1 MKNLNDYLST
11 VGSKLNDYQSKLIVK
26 GARDASGFNYTA
38 DRILKSSE
46 NLFFSMDGRDV
57 CDPVDA
63 MFAGFSTRPGF
74 ADVSN
79 VASVSVTDI
88 SILSTINS
96 IMSYVAVERAMNDPI
111 QTIYYQNLAAVN
123 TAGGFTAGDTVVS
136 PFAPISNSIDLG
148 AAAATGSFTPEGSV
162 TDSTDVTTKANLVPG
177 SVIVTAKLSDAV
189 VAIGKD
195 LTKDGT
201 IYFDRGNVIESAS
214 VDYNTGKVTLKKVA
228 ANTVADSI
236 TVAASVD
243 MAGSD
248 GSDTLKVK
256 SKLQHTQVQAK
267 PKQIIL
273 DSSIEDIAY
282 MNKQSHGLAAAGV
295 SMDYGKRGILE
306 LIEAYTAYI
315 DVTLAQG
322 LHKAAV
328 QNTPVT
334 TFDLTAYSLAG
345 SEASTKND
353 MVNGFVIQLNKQLQ
367 KQSRR
372 GATCYV
378 VDTEGA
384 AILGNN
390 PMYFTPNALFD
401 QNLNG
406 MIGTYRGI
414 PVVRHWYFDG
424 KFDQGGN
431 KYAFVGA
438 MYKSADG
445 AAGPIAFSEF
455 LPPYSVRP
463 AFNYDQP
470 GQMAQSLFAQNT
482 TDVIVPG
489 LMTYG
494 LIKIA

>member
-1 MKNLNDYLST
+1 MKNLNDYLAT

-26 GARDASGFNYTA
+26 GARDSAGFNYTA

-57 CDPVDA
+57 CDPVEA

-74 ADVSN
+74 ADVAN
-79 VASVSVTDI
+79 VASVSVVDI

-111 QTIYYQNLAAVN
+111 QTIYYQNLTAVN
-123 TAGGFTAGDTVVS
+123 AAGGFAAGQKVVN
-136 PFAPISNSIDLG
+136 PFAPISNSINLG
-148 AAAATGSFTPEGSV
+148 AAAAIGSFTPDTTV
-162 TDSTDVTTKANLVPG
+162 TATATVQTAADIMPG
-177 SVIVTAKLSDAV
+177 SVIITATLSGAAV
-189 VAIGKD
+189 ATGKD
-195 LTKDGT
+195 LAKDGV
-201 IYFDRGNVIESAS
+201 IYFDNGSAIEEAS
-214 VDYNTGKVTLKKVA
+214 INYSTGVVTLTNVA
-228 ANTVADSI
+228 ANSVADAVA
-236 TVAASVD
+236 VAASID

-248 GSDTLKVK
+248 GTSTLKVK
-256 SKLQHTQVQAK
+256 PTLEHVQVKAQ

-273 DSSIEDIAY
+273 NTSIEDIAY
-282 MNKQSHGLAAAGV
+282 MNKQSHGLASAGV
-295 SMDYGKRGILE
+295 NMDYGKRGILQ
-306 LIEAYTAYI
+306 LIEAYTSYI
-315 DVTLAQG
+315 DVTLSQK
-322 LHKAAV
+322 LHQAAV
-328 QNTPVT
+328 ANSPVT
-334 TFDLTAYSLAG
+334 TFDMTSYSLAG

-353 MVNGFVIQLNKQLQ
+353 MVNGFIIQLNKQLQ

-401 QNLNG
+401 QNING
-406 MIGTYRGI
+406 MVGTYRGI

-424 KFDQGGN
+424 QFDSSPN
-431 KYAFVGA
+431 KYAFIGA
-438 MYKSADG
+438 IYKSADG

-455 LPPYSVRP
+455 LPPYSARP

-470 GQMAQSLFAQNT
+470 GQMAQALFAQNT
-482 TDVIVPG
+482 SDVIVPN
-489 LMTYG
+489 LMSYG